1 MAKTQGVGRGL
12 SLRGE
17 RLRRRPEPRLRPMIE
32 AKIVVNKP
40 LQIILAEDHGIVRYG
55 IRLAIESAH
64 VAHVVAEAANSDE
77 LIAAVQAHT
86 CDAIVTDLSM
96 PGTRTR
102 DGIALIDRLQRIRP
116 GVPIIV
122 VTALRNAAIL
132 NKLLTK
138 GVKAVVEKAGGVNEL
153 HCALVAAGQ
162 GRTYVSP
169 GVEALLSRMSLVGAR
184 VGKEA
189 TLTTAEME
197 VLRLFA
203 ADGLTAGQIAQR
215 LNRSVKTVSAHKKRA
230 QHKLGLATNQDLIE
244 YWRAHDVCAP

>member
-1 MAKTQGVGRGL
+1 M
-12 SLRGE
+12 
-17 RLRRRPEPRLRPMIE
+17 
-32 AKIVVNKP
+32 NKP

-55 IRLAIESAH
+55 MRLAIEAGH
-64 VAHVVAEAANSDE
+64 VAHVIAEAANSDE
-77 LIAAVQAHT
+77 LIAAVRQYP

-102 DGIALIDRLQRIRP
+102 DGIALVDRLQRICP

-132 NKLLTK
+132 NKLLSK

-162 GRTYVSP
+162 GRSYVSP
-169 GVEALLSRMSLVGAR
+169 GVEKLLARMNLVGER
-184 VGKEA
+184 VGREA

-197 VLRLFA
+197 VIRLFA
-203 ADGLTAGQIAQR
+203 ADGLTAAQIAER
-215 LNRSVKTVSAHKKRA
+215 LNRSVKTVSAHKVRA
-230 QHKLGLATNQDLIE
+230 QHKLGVGTNQELLE
-244 YWRAHDVCAP
+244 YWRAHNSLCS

>member
-1 MAKTQGVGRGL
+1 M
-12 SLRGE
+12 
-17 RLRRRPEPRLRPMIE
+17 
-32 AKIVVNKP
+32 NKP

-55 IRLAIESAH
+55 MRLAIEAGH
-64 VAHVVAEAANSDE
+64 VAHVIAEAANSDE
-77 LIAAVQAHT
+77 LIAAVRQYP

-102 DGIALIDRLQRIRP
+102 DGIALVDRLQRICP

-132 NKLLTK
+132 NKLLAK
-138 GVKAVVEKAGGVNEL
+138 GVKGVVEKAGGVNEL

-169 GVEALLSRMSLVGAR
+169 GVEKLLARMNLVGER
-184 VGKEA
+184 VGREA

-197 VLRLFA
+197 VIRLFA
-203 ADGLTAGQIAQR
+203 ADGLTAAQIAER
-215 LNRSVKTVSAHKKRA
+215 LNRSVKTVSAHKVRA
-230 QHKLGLATNQDLIE
+230 QHKLGVGTNQELLE
-244 YWRAHDVCAP
+244 YWRAHNNLCS

>member
-1 MAKTQGVGRGL
+1 M
-12 SLRGE
+12 
-17 RLRRRPEPRLRPMIE
+17 
-32 AKIVVNKP
+32 NKP

-55 IRLAIESAH
+55 IRLAIEAGH
-64 VAHVVAEAANSDE
+64 VAHVVAEAADSDE
-77 LIAAVQAHT
+77 LIAAVRQHP

-102 DGIALIDRLQRIRP
+102 DGIALVVRLQRICP

-132 NKLLTK
+132 NKLLARGVK
-138 GVKAVVEKAGGVNEL
+138 GVVDKAGGVNEL

-169 GVEALLSRMSLVGAR
+169 GVEKLLARMNLVGER

-197 VLRLFA
+197 VIRLFA
-203 ADGLTAGQIAQR
+203 ADGLTAAQIAER
-215 LNRSVKTVSAHKKRA
+215 LNRSVKTVSAHKVRA
-230 QHKLGLATNQDLIE
+230 QHKLGLGTNQELLE
-244 YWRAHDVCAP
+244 YWRAHDHCS